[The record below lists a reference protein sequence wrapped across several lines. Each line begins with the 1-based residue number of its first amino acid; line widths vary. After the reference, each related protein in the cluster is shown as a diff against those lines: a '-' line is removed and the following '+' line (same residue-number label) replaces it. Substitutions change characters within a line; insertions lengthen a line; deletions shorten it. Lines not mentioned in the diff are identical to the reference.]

1 MMVWLSMSCMYVS
14 VRTAAGGTSYF
25 GMSAQGMAS
34 RSRAPER
41 ATQASR
47 SNRAI
52 AVGQKYYP
60 RRVQTSG
67 KASPAH
73 DHHWW
78 LRREHPPG
86 EAPAGRARRVQEPGG
101 QEEGPPQVSP
111 PPAPGRGGG
120 PPPPPA
126 APDRAAPRTPPTT
139 ATVGVGR

>member
-60 RRVQTSG
+60 RRVQNSG
-67 KASPAH
+67 KASPGRRPYLVDTAGEPQADGLSCGRRQVDGH
-73 DHHWW
+73 SG
-78 LRREHPPG
+78 LRLG
-86 EAPAGRARRVQEPGG
+86 
-101 QEEGPPQVSP
+101 
-111 PPAPGRGGG
+111 
-120 PPPPPA
+120 
-126 APDRAAPRTPPTT
+126 
-139 ATVGVGR
+139 

>member
-14 VRTAAGGTSYF
+14 VRTAAGGTSYL

-34 RSRAPER
+34 KSRAPER

-67 KASPAH
+67 KASPAD

-78 LRREHPPG
+78 LRREHPRRM
-86 EAPAGRARRVQEPGG
+86 ARARDAGRLQEGWAKG
-101 QEEGPPQVSP
+101 
-111 PPAPGRGGG
+111 
-120 PPPPPA
+120 
-126 APDRAAPRTPPTT
+126 
-139 ATVGVGR
+139 